1 MKAQEQCFRYMKQ
14 GIPISDDL
22 ATELMMSFH
31 NKAMLYEGATKK
43 GFKFAMKVM
52 EMGCCTVR

>member
-1 MKAQEQCFRYMKQ
+1 MKQ